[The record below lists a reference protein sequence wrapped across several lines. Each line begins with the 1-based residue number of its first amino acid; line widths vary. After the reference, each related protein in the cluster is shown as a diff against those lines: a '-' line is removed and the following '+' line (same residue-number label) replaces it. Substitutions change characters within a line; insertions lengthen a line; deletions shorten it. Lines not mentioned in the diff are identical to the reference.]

1 MEEEEDV
8 MVEVV
13 LVVDRLEPNPT
24 GKEVVEDAVMM
35 VVVVVAILL
44 FVLVPLMVSLKLFQL
59 FMSAYLLTL
68 LLIEAC

>member
-44 FVLVPLMVSLKLFQL
+44 FVLVPLMVSLKLLFQL
-59 FMSAYLLTL
+59 LMSAYL

>member
-24 GKEVVEDAVMM
+24 GNEVVEDAVM
-35 VVVVVAILL
+35 VVVVVTAILL
-44 FVLVPLMVSLKLFQL
+44 FILVPLMVSLKLFQL